1 MSVWIEH
8 YQGRPTLLVVD
19 DQPINIRV
27 INELFRAD
35 CDMHMATCGEQ
46 AIAISQSLQP
56 DLILLDIMMDGMDGL
71 EVCRRL
77 KRDPTTA
84 AIPIIFITAKGEAN
98 DEALG
103 LELGAVDYMS
113 KPLNPAIVRARVKTH
128 LTLKMQGDYLKQLAS
143 LDGLTGIANRRA
155 FDQRLAEAWGHASRE
170 GETLSLMMIDIDYF
184 KRFNDHFGHLE
195 GDQCL
200 RRVAAV
206 LADAVK
212 RPYDTVARFGGEEFA
227 CILPD
232 TDAQGALKL
241 AQQIQHSISQ
251 LAIAHPASKVSDDL
265 TLSIGIASLK
275 PKIGRHETELI
286 GLADTALYQAKSDG
300 RNQICSQT
308 Q

>member
-1 MSVWIEH
+1 MSFWIEH
-8 YQGRPTLLVVD
+8 CQGRPTLLVVD
-19 DQPINIRV
+19 DQPINIR
-27 INELFRAD
+27 ILNELFRAD

-56 DLILLDIMMDGMDGL
+56 DLILLDIMMEGMDGL

-77 KRDPTTA
+77 KSDPATA
-84 AIPIIFITAKGEAN
+84 AIPIIFITAKDAAN

-103 LELGAVDYMS
+103 LELGAVDYMC

-155 FDQRLAEAWGHASRE
+155 FDLRLAEAWSHACRE
-170 GETLSLMMIDIDYF
+170 GETLSLLMIDIDYF
-184 KRFNDHFGHLE
+184 KAFNDHFGHLE

-200 RRVAAV
+200 CRVASI
-206 LADAVK
+206 LADSVN

-232 TDAQGALKL
+232 TDAPGALKL
-241 AQQIQHSISQ
+241 AQHIQHNLKQ
-251 LAIAHPASKVSDDL
+251 LAIVHPASDVSEVL

-275 PKIGRHETELI
+275 PKIGGNDTQLI
-286 GLADTALYQAKSDG
+286 ALADAALYQAKSDG
-300 RNQICSQT
+300 RNRVHSQAT
-308 Q
+308 